1 MANDKEEKTNKLLIG
16 LGVVFIIAAVLLM
29 IVAGVFLLKDRQE
42 SGGEPTAVPPTPEL
56 ATPTPIPPA
65 NTPTPLPLPT
75 NTPQIEQ
82 PTQPAN
88 PLANTAWTLINFG
101 DPTLGLAPGTII
113 TAEFGPD
120 TITGSAGCNDYN
132 GNYTISGSKL
142 SVGALTSTRQACDEL
157 VMQQEQNY
165 LTALEDVRTY
175 LIVGKLLYVSY
186 VSSFGPGTLVYG
198 PPGTPPNYVIP
209 PETGPTTRTETIS
222 GNITPGQA
230 RQSFINAEV
239 GETLAITIT
248 SANNTAVFSVSG
260 QSDHVIY
267 AREVTNWSATLT
279 VTQDYL
285 VTVTSTAAEGSEAV
299 SYEMIV
305 SLTSGG

>member
-29 IVAGVFLLKDRQE
+29 IVAGVFLLKDQQG

-65 NTPTPLPLPT
+65 DTPTPLPLPT
-75 NTPQIEQ
+75 NTPQVEQ
-82 PTQPAN
+82 PIQPTN
-88 PLANTAWTLINFG
+88 PLVNTTWTLINFG
-101 DPTLGLAPGTII
+101 DPTQGLVPGTII

-132 GNYTISGSKL
+132 GGYTISGSNL

-165 LTALEDVRTY
+165 LTALEDARTY
-175 LIVGKLLYVSY
+175 LTVGKLLYVSY

-222 GNITPGQA
+222 GNIGPGEV
-230 RQSFINAEV
+230 RQSFINAEA
-239 GETLAITIT
+239 GETLAISIT

-267 AREVTNWSATLT
+267 AREVGNWSATLT

-285 VTVTSTAAEGSEAV
+285 VTVTSTAAEGAEAV